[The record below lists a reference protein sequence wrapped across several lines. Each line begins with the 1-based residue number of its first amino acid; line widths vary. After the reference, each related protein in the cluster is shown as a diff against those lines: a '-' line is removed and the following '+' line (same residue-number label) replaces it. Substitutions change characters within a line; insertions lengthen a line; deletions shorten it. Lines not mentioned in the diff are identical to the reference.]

1 MSDTAR
7 LAASI
12 VSAYTAA
19 HETPVADVP
28 GLLSAVRRTLEDL
41 SAGQTP
47 AGGMPTSPSP
57 SAAPAVNPKASL
69 FRDHIICLGCGR
81 RVKMLRRHIRTFHG
95 MTPEEYRRR
104 WGLPGNYPMVASAYA
119 KVRSALAKASGLGF
133 HRGAS
138 RKRLR
143 SAARPA

>member
-47 AGGMPTSPSP
+47 VDGV
-57 SAAPAVNPKASL
+57 APAVNLKASL
-69 FRDHIICLGCGR
+69 FRDHIVCLDCGER
-81 RVKMLRRHIRTFHG
+81 MKMLRRHIRTAHG
-95 MTPEEYRRR
+95 MTPGEYRRH
-104 WGLPGNYPMVASAYA
+104 WGLPASVAPLIGC
-119 KVRSALAKASGLGF
+119 V
-133 HRGAS
+133 
-138 RKRLR
+138 
-143 SAARPA
+143 